1 MYKRQSEICRS
12 LDGQVFPMKDY
23 EAGVTAPPFHVYCRS
38 TTVPHFDENF
48 GQIGERAAR
57 DEETGKTLDVM
68 PQFTQ
73 TQYLVLVQRYKEL
86 TERRPGDRSGEV
98 DVPYDLVGYIIEIDT
113 GRIDADYMNSRFD
126 KYMKLIHQDDATA
139 EAQEEALNELH
150 KTFAALTQDEQKYAN
165 IFLHDIQRGD
175 VSVEEGKSLRDY
187 ITEYLYRAKNAQV
200 HQFAAT
206 FDLDE
211 EKLRNMMSLGLTLSD
226 INEFGRFDEL
236 FKTFNKEKA
245 KLYFE
250 EQEGKKIVPPKVNI
264 KMDKLLRQFILEGGF
279 EI

>member
-1 MYKRQSEICRS
+1 
-12 LDGQVFPMKDY
+12 
-23 EAGVTAPPFHVYCRS
+23 
-38 TTVPHFDENF
+38 
-48 GQIGERAAR
+48 
-57 DEETGKTLDVM
+57 M

-98 DVPYDLVGYIIEIDT
+98 DVPYDLVGYITEIDT

-211 EKLRNMMSLGLTLSD
+211 KKLRNMMSLGLTSSD